1 MKRKVTLGAAIALA
15 AVAPA
20 IVAPRLTTPA
30 HAQAATAEYPDV
42 PRGHWA
48 YDAINKLSQA
58 GIIEGYSMADGG
70 GFKGNRAM
78 TRYEFAVAI
87 ARLLE
92 KIQVPTP
99 QTVVTPAAAPDLSP
113 YALKTDIP
121 DISNLATKTELND
134 AIAALRAEFAD
145 ELARLGVRVD
155 AVETRVTNLENR
167 VAQPSRVTI
176 TPSILHRTGSATYI
190 DNNGAFGANA
200 LGFAGAR
207 TILDGN
213 IDNPVGGG
221 IFGPIQPNNKV
232 TGQDFVNGK
241 YGYTD
246 FELRLTDRVTDRL
259 SVNAALRSLGS
270 TQEDP
275 WAGDSSGGAYLNE
288 AYAVAN
294 LGGRSFLGAKGLNL
308 ILGRQRTKIGQGLLY
323 DNDLAPTDQIQAQFN
338 IGPVQISGFLGG
350 NNNNQRF
357 AGGGNPYLSEGAVP
371 FLGLSGVNSLG
382 NTVFGNGT
390 GFTAAGG
397 ADPFFPQANNADA
410 IKRASGAS
418 VGFPGAGLTGFGAF
432 GADAQPYA
440 EDNESLV
447 RLGFNLFRISGNPV
461 GIGITRNFDG
471 VQNQRGDSI
480 DLTVPLFNRTIGVE
494 YVRQKQYFNGAKS
507 PGNPRAYNITV
518 PILRARALD
527 LNFAYGK
534 ATNDF
539 EYFVSSAANP
549 FARTY
554 AEALFDRPL
563 ALGAPMVSNL
573 AGQLGQPVYASA
585 KKVYDFSGTL
595 RILRRLPLDFRFYR
609 AYGSELAPGGAR
621 NALDLGDVYTIG
633 STFNISPGLDLE
645 VKYGQYRLGN
655 ENPTII
661 NAGKIKYIRVGANV
675 GF

>member
-1 MKRKVTLGAAIALA
+1 MKRKATLGAALALA

-30 HAQAATAEYPDV
+30 RAQATTTAEYPDV
-42 PRGHWA
+42 PRNHWA
-48 YDAINKLSQA
+48 YEAINKLSQA
-58 GIIEGYSMADGG
+58 GIIEGYSIADGG

-87 ARLLE
+87 ARLLDR
-92 KIQVPTP
+92 IQVPVPVAGTSTTTQVENNYVLP
-99 QTVVTPAAAPDLSP
+99 DTVVMRP
-113 YALKTDIP
+113 
-121 DISNLATKTELND
+121 ELND

-145 ELARLGVRVD
+145 ELSRLGVRVD
-155 AVETRVTNLENR
+155 ALETRVGNLENR
-167 VAQPSRVTI
+167 VAQPPRLTL
-176 TPSILHRTGSATYI
+176 TPSILHRTGSANYI
-190 DNNGAFGANA
+190 DNGGTFGANA
-200 LGFAGAR
+200 LGNAGAR
-207 TILDGN
+207 VIVDGN
-213 IDNPVGGG
+213 TDNPVGGG
-221 IFGPIQPNNKV
+221 IAGPILPQRNVFGDRGLNEGGAF
-232 TGQDFVNGK
+232 TNGK
-241 YGYTD
+241 FGYTD

-275 WAGDSSGGAYLNE
+275 WAGDSGGGTYLNE

-323 DNDLAPTDQIQAQFN
+323 DNDLAPTDQIQGQFN
-338 IGPVQISGFLGG
+338 VGPVQVNAFIGG

-357 AGGGNPYLSEGAVP
+357 FGGGNPYLTEGAVP
-371 FLGLSGVNSLG
+371 YLGLSGA
-382 NTVFGNGT
+382 NTIAGNGFT
-390 GFTAAGG
+390 GAGG
-397 ADPFFPQANNADA
+397 GDAFFPINNSADA
-410 IKRASGAS
+410 IRRNSGAA
-418 VGFPGAGLTGFGAF
+418 VGFPGAGANNLGAF
-432 GADAQPYA
+432 GADATPFA

-461 GIGITRNFDG
+461 GIGITRQFDG
-471 VQNQRGDSI
+471 VQNQNGDSI

-494 YVRQKQYFNGAKS
+494 YVRQRRYFNGS
-507 PGNPRAYNITV
+507 DTPDNPRAYNITV
-518 PILRARALD
+518 PLLRARVLD

-534 ATNDF
+534 ASNDF

-563 ALGAPMVSNL
+563 ALGAPMINNL
-573 AGQLGQPVYASA
+573 AGALGQPVYASA

-595 RILRRLPLDFRFYR
+595 RVLRRLPLDFRFYR
-609 AYGSELAPGGAR
+609 AYGSQLSPGGQI
-621 NALDLGDVYTIG
+621 NSLDLGDVYTVG

-645 VKYGQYRLGN
+645 VKYGEYKLGRD
-655 ENPTII
+655 NPTISTNDRI
-661 NAGKIKYIRVGANV
+661 RYIRVGANV